1 MGMLLYMMEQQN
13 KDNRNNKAAG
23 VAKPATPKPV
33 SKKEPEKKVE
43 VKVEQ
48 ETKKPTRMEIMRM
61 NVATVR
67 EYAESQGIENANTMS
82 GAELKR
88 ILVNKMFEEE

>member
-13 KDNRNNKAAG
+13 KENNKKAAG

-33 SKKEPEKKVE
+33 LKKEPEKKV
-43 VKVEQ
+43 VQ
-48 ETKKPTRMEIMRM
+48 ETKKPEIKKPSRVEIMRM